1 MEKYRIEEVSGL
13 LSTTLLLQVKK
24 WWGWSTFK
32 KVTIQTPDIESDYD
46 YIKCEL
52 NNIIEILTEENR
64 WQ

>member
-1 MEKYRIEEVSGL
+1 MEKYRIEEISGL

-32 KVTIQTPDIESDYD
+32 RVIIETLDIESEYD
-46 YIKCEL
+46 YIKREL
-52 NNIIEILTEENR
+52 NNIIEILTEKER

>member
-1 MEKYRIEEVSGL
+1 MEKYRIEEISGL

-32 KVTIQTPDIESDYD
+32 RVIIETPDIESEYD
-46 YIKCEL
+46 YIKREL
-52 NNIIEILTEENR
+52 NNIIEILTEKER

>member
-1 MEKYRIEEVSGL
+1 MEKYRIEEISGL

-32 KVTIQTPDIESDYD
+32 RVIIETPDIESDYD
-46 YIKCEL
+46 YIKREL

>member
-1 MEKYRIEEVSGL
+1 MEKYRIEEISGL

-32 KVTIQTPDIESDYD
+32 RVIIETPDIESEYN
-46 YIKCEL
+46 YIKREL
-52 NNIIEILTEENR
+52 NNIIEILTEKER